1 VLSLYIPFNLGWAN
15 QVMTLFLIL
24 SGTSQVR
31 KKVTDRLKM
40 LKYGRASIK
49 NGNFMVVQRKK
60 MERFG

>member
-24 SGTSQVR
+24 SGTSLVR

-40 LKYGRASIK
+40 FKYGRANIK
-49 NGNFMVVQRKK
+49 NGNFVVVQRKK
-60 MERFG
+60 MEKFG